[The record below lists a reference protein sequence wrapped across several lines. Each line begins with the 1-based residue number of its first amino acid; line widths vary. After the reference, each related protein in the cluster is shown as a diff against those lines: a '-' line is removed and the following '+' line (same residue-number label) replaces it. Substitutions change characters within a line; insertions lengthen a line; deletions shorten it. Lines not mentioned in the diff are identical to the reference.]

1 MNSLLENNFNSKSSV
16 TVRKATL
23 KDLNGIVDVLTSS
36 FYPPRG
42 LLFWFYPLF
51 KLGIYEDLRN
61 RLEAN
66 RPYYLCLVATLSD
79 ETIIGTVEVALRSS
93 YGFSLIGA
101 KYPYISNLAVKQA
114 YRRQGIGR
122 KLMIRCEQ
130 IAWEWGYE
138 QLSLHVLADNHQAQ
152 QLYFSRGYQVEK
164 ADLSLEDWFFNRP
177 KKLLLVKTPKKIEKG
192 GLW

>member
-1 MNSLLENNFNSKSSV
+1 MNLILANNLNSKSSV
-16 TVRKATL
+16 IVRKATI
-23 KDLNGIVDVLTSS
+23 KDLHGIVDVLTSS
-36 FYPPRG
+36 FYPPHG

-66 RPYYLCLVATLSD
+66 RPYYLCLVATLPD
-79 ETIIGTVEVALRSS
+79 ETIIATVEVALRSS
-93 YGFSLIGA
+93 SGFSLIGA

-114 YRRQGIGR
+114 YRRQGIAR
-122 KLMIRCEQ
+122 KLLIRCEQ
-130 IAWEWGYE
+130 MAWEWGYE

-152 QLYFSRGYQVEK
+152 QLYFSRGYHIEK

-177 KKLLLVKTPKKIEKG
+177 KKLLLVKAPDKKG
-192 GLW
+192 